1 VTRGSSR
8 LHTLLK
14 VRRIQEEIRRGRLA
28 GEVVAERRAEQELQQ
43 AYDRYALPAAEPL
56 AALDTTKAFLG
67 ERRHKG
73 ALAGSVR
80 AASAGADTAA
90 EVTLYARAE
99 WSEAAMRMT
108 ALERLADRARE
119 AARTERLAAEQRTS
133 DESASALRQRR
144 PGRVTQRGRS

>member
-1 VTRGSSR
+1 MTRRSSR
-8 LHTLLK
+8 LNTLLK

-28 GEVVAERRAEQELQQ
+28 GEVVAERRAQQ
-43 AYDRYALPAAEPL
+43 ALEQAHERYAVPADEPTV
-56 AALDTTKAFLG
+56 ALETAKVFLMQ
-67 ERRHKG
+67 RRQRG

-90 EVTLYARAE
+90 QVTLLARAQ

-119 AARTERLAAEQRTS
+119 AARTEILATEQRAS

-144 PGRVTQRGRS
+144 PAGITRRGRS